1 MIVQKTEPIPY
12 YSSPAQLRAKLF
24 FFPLLVEKGEKRG
37 NWGFLNAKIMAEQAS
52 ESAGS
57 PVGC

>member
-24 FFPLLVEKGEKRG
+24 FFFFPACEKGGKKRELG
-37 NWGFLNAKIMAEQAS
+37 VPE
-52 ESAGS
+52 
-57 PVGC
+57 C

>member
-24 FFPLLVEKGEKRG
+24 FFSPACGKGGKKRELG
-37 NWGFLNAKIMAEQAS
+37 VPE
-52 ESAGS
+52 
-57 PVGC
+57 C